1 MPINEYNALA
11 LALAEAEVRRK
22 GVEALAQQ
30 QQALITE
37 LNAKLKECKCNEP
50 KDLPEAEQP
59 APEKELDKAPQDV
72 VESTE
77 D

>member
-30 QQALITE
+30 QQNIIME
-37 LNAKLKECKCNEP
+37 LNKKLEACKCSEL
-50 KDLPEAEQP
+50 KDLCDSAEPE
-59 APEKELDKAPQDV
+59 EKKLDKAPQDV
-72 VESTE
+72 VGSTTKE
-77 D
+77 